1 MKILLLF
8 TIFIFASREAEAHL
22 EVFSD
27 DDLLNLLNTE
37 KFVVVL
43 FSEYFRL
50 VRLRFKIDIGLD
62 AYLKWAIQLL
72 GVQRD
77 YDE

>member
-8 TIFIFASREAEAHL
+8 TIFVFASREAEAHL

-50 VRLRFKIDIGLD
+50 VRLRLKVDID
-62 AYLKWAIQLL
+62 AYLKWGIPTIGCLKEL
-72 GVQRD
+72 G
-77 YDE
+77 

>member
-1 MKILLLF
+1 MQILLLF
-8 TIFIFASREAEAHL
+8 TVFVFATKEAVAHL

-50 VRLRFKIDIGLD
+50 VRLRYK
-62 AYLKWAIQLL
+62 
-72 GVQRD
+72 
-77 YDE
+77 

>member
-1 MKILLLF
+1 MKFLLLF
-8 TIFIFASREAEAHL
+8 TIFIFASRETEAHL

-50 VRLRFKIDIGLD
+50 VRLRFKVDLD
-62 AYLKWAIQLL
+62 AYLKWGNPTIKCSKGL
-72 GVQRD
+72 G
-77 YDE
+77 